1 MKKVFMVK
9 GATAPDEYLKNMLDC
24 IDENGELSIAR
35 EVDDVT
41 FCTAESEEESSH
53 TEKVK
58 VDKNRVSFDELY
70 DYYLKSMAEIE
81 NGTFINNLPSDEKLG
96 EYGVRM
102 GICAKRIA
110 KLMELKTPE
119 FILQIEK
126 CMFIDSILLYK
137 TNAVGDLYEN
147 KK

>member
-1 MKKVFMVK
+1 MVK
-9 GATAPDEYLKNMLDC
+9 GTTAPDEYLKNMLDC

-70 DYYLKSMAEIE
+70 DYFLKSMSEIE

-96 EYGVRM
+96 KYGVRM

-110 KLMELKTPE
+110 KLMELETPE

-126 CMFIDSILLYK
+126 CMFIDSILLYRA
-137 TNAVGDLYEN
+137 NAVGDLYEN